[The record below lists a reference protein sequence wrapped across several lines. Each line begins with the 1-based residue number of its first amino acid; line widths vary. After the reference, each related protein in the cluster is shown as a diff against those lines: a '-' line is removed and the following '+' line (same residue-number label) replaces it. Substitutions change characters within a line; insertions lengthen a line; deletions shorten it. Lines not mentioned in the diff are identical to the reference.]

1 MIEKTPLI
9 ARRVR
14 KIQGSFAAIEHRF
27 LRAGFWAALNHHE
40 LLLYLFLVLV
50 AARQSLSYYSYS
62 YNNICLLL
70 AVSVDEYAVRD
81 GLINQD

>member
-50 AARQSLSYYSYS
+50 AARQSLSYYSY
-62 YNNICLLL
+62 NNICLLL

-81 GLINQD
+81 DLINQD

>member
-14 KIQGSFAAIEHRF
+14 RIQGSFAAIEHRF

-40 LLLYLFLVLV
+40 LLLYLFLVL
-50 AARQSLSYYSYS
+50 
-62 YNNICLLL
+62 L
-70 AVSVDEYAVRD
+70 AVSVDEYAARA
-81 GLINQD
+81 GLIDQD